1 MRKYNITI
9 CKSKVTQIKK
19 LFQDSIYTKVSFS
32 EYADRL
38 NVIYSIKENSRVVLR
53 DITFYF

>member
-19 LFQDSIYTKVSFS
+19 LLQDSIYTKVNFS